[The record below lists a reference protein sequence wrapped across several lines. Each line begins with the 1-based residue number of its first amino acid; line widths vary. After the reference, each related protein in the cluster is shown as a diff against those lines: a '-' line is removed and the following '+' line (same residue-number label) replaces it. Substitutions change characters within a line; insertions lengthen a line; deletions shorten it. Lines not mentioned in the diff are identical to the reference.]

1 MKAKI
6 LLEKPSNRLLG
17 IIFIT
22 TLILIFVFL
31 ALFAPILDQFPPGAG
46 LYDMKGAWTKE
57 NMDKI
62 IRIWKKED
70 LDFYVDLMLVVH
82 FIDGFF
88 MIDYGIAVFSG
99 LLLVARLLSQQPK
112 IQNFYIKLAF
122 ISWLATLLDVVEQIN
137 ILIMLSDPNNIQE
150 INVFAA
156 SLSTALCVIVLYSCI
171 ALMLIGFIIAFIF
184 HFASIKKE

>member
-6 LLEKPSNRLLG
+6 LLEKPSNKLLG

-22 TLILIFVFL
+22 TLILMFVFL
-31 ALFAPILDQFPPGAG
+31 ALFAPILGQFPPGAG

-62 IRIWKKED
+62 IRIWKEED
-70 LDFYVDLMLVVH
+70 LDYYVELMLLVH

-99 LLLVARLLSQQPK
+99 LLLVARLLSQKPK
-112 IQNFYIKLAF
+112 IQDFYFKLAF
-122 ISWLATLLDVVEQIN
+122 ISWLATILDVVEQIN
-137 ILIMLSDPNNIQE
+137 ILIMLSDPNNIQDV
-150 INVFAA
+150 NVFTA

-171 ALMLIGFIIAFIF
+171 ALMLIGFIIA
-184 HFASIKKE
+184 SISHVKSK